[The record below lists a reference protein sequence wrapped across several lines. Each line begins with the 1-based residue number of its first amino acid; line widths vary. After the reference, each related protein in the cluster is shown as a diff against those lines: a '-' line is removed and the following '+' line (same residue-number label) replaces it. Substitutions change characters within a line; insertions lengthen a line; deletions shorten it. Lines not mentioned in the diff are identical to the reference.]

1 LKFLILPFLFTGKKE
16 VTMSKPFYSIYGPSI
31 KEFLAVKRSL
41 GFKFQAAEYE
51 LGKLDKIAFKRDE
64 PSIGITKELA
74 VEVCDKHPNESE
86 KSRNN
91 RIQVVRQFAFYLNDT
106 GHTSYVP
113 KLSPFRS
120 SYTPYIFTK
129 EEVLRFFCIC
139 DQIKANNRNPR
150 TVMFFIPVLFRLL
163 YATGIRTGEAMS
175 LAINDVD
182 VESNNLKIR
191 DSKNGKERLI
201 PFSESLSE
209 VLQDYLKYRN
219 QRPRVK
225 DIDHLFVHPAG
236 GISTSDI
243 PYKWFRKILFR
254 SGISHQGRGAGPRV
268 HDFRHTF
275 AVHSLVSMCE
285 KGFDLYYS
293 LPILS
298 TYLGHQSLEATDKYV
313 RLTAEMFP
321 SLIKSVN
328 KVCPHIF
335 PELNKTQYYE
345 AD

>member
-1 LKFLILPFLFTGKKE
+1 
-16 VTMSKPFYSIYGPSI
+16 MSKPFYSIYGPLI
-31 KEFLAVKRSL
+31 KEFLSIKRSL
-41 GFKFQAAEYE
+41 GFKYQAAEYE
-51 LGKLDKIAFKRDE
+51 LGKLDKIAFARE
-64 PSIGITKELA
+64 ESSIGITKELA
-74 VEVCDKHPNESE
+74 DEVCAKQLNESE

-106 GHTSYVP
+106 GHASYVP
-113 KLSPFRS
+113 ILPPFKS

-129 EEVLRFFCIC
+129 EEVLKFFRTS

-150 TVMFFIPVLFRLL
+150 TGMFFIPVLFRLL

-175 LAINDVD
+175 LSINDVD
-182 VESNNLKIR
+182 VEHNILKIR

-209 VLQDYLKYRN
+209 ALQDYLKYRN
-219 QRPRVK
+219 QRPVVK
-225 DIDHLFVHPAG
+225 GIDHLFVHPAG
-236 GISTSDI
+236 GILTSDVA
-243 PYKWFRKILFR
+243 YKWFRKILFR
-254 SGISHQGRGAGPRV
+254 SGVSHQGRGTGPRM

-285 KGFDLYYS
+285 KGLDLYYS

-298 TYLGHQSLEATDKYV
+298 TYLGHQSLAATDKYV
-313 RLTAEMFP
+313 RLTAEMYP

-328 KVCPHIF
+328 KICSHVF
-335 PELNKTQYYE
+335 PDLNKTQCYE
-345 AD
+345 AY

>member
-1 LKFLILPFLFTGKKE
+1 
-16 VTMSKPFYSIYGPSI
+16 MSKPFYSIYGPLM
-31 KEFLAVKRSL
+31 KEFLSVKRSL
-41 GFKFQAAEYE
+41 GFKYQAAEYE
-51 LGKLDKIAFKRDE
+51 LGKLDKIAFKRE
-64 PSIGITKELA
+64 ESSIGITKELA
-74 VEVCDKHPNESE
+74 GEICDKHPNESE

-106 GHTSYVP
+106 GHASYVP
-113 KLSPFRS
+113 ILPPFKS

-129 EEVLRFFCIC
+129 EEVLKFFRIS

-150 TVMFFIPVLFRLL
+150 TGMFFIPVLFRLL

-175 LAINDVD
+175 LSINDVD
-182 VESNNLKIR
+182 VERNILKIR

-209 VLQDYLKYRN
+209 ALQDYLKYRN
-219 QRPRVK
+219 QRPIVK

-236 GISTSDI
+236 GILTSDI
-243 PYKWFRKILFR
+243 AYNWFRKILFR
-254 SGISHQGRGAGPRV
+254 SGISHQGKGAGPRM

-285 KGFDLYYS
+285 KGLDLYYS

-298 TYLGHQSLEATDKYV
+298 TYLGHQSLAATDKYV
-313 RLTAEMFP
+313 RLTAEMYP

-328 KVCPHIF
+328 KICPHVF
-335 PELNKTQYYE
+335 PDLNKTQCYE

>member
-1 LKFLILPFLFTGKKE
+1 
-16 VTMSKPFYSIYGPSI
+16 MSKPFYSIYGPLI
-31 KEFLAVKRSL
+31 KEFLSVKRSL
-41 GFKFQAAEYE
+41 GFKYQAAEYE

-64 PSIGITKELA
+64 ISIGITKELA
-74 VEVCDKHPNESE
+74 GEVCDKQPNESE

-106 GHTSYVP
+106 GHASYAP
-113 KLSPFRS
+113 ILPPFKS

-129 EEVLRFFCIC
+129 EEVLKFFRTS

-150 TVMFFIPVLFRLL
+150 TGMFFIPVLFRLL

-175 LAINDVD
+175 LSINDVD
-182 VESNNLKIR
+182 VEHNILKIR
-191 DSKNGKERLI
+191 DSKNGQERLI

-219 QRPRVK
+219 QRPVVK
-225 DIDHLFVHPAG
+225 GIDHIFVHPAG
-236 GISTSDI
+236 GILTSDAA
-243 PYKWFRKILFR
+243 YNWFRKILFR
-254 SGISHQGRGAGPRV
+254 SGISHHGRGTGPRM

-285 KGFDLYYS
+285 KGLDLYYS

-298 TYLGHQSLEATDKYV
+298 TYLGHQSLAATDKYV
-313 RLTAEMFP
+313 RLTAEMYP

-328 KVCPHIF
+328 KICPHVF
-335 PELNKTQYYE
+335 PDLNKTQCYE
-345 AD
+345 AY

>member
-1 LKFLILPFLFTGKKE
+1 
-16 VTMSKPFYSIYGPSI
+16 MSKPFYSIYGPLI
-31 KEFLAVKRSL
+31 KEFLSIKRSL
-41 GFKFQAAEYE
+41 GFKYQAAEYE
-51 LGKLDKIAFKRDE
+51 LGKLDKIAFARE
-64 PSIGITKELA
+64 ESSIGITKELA
-74 VEVCDKHPNESE
+74 GEVCAKQLNESE

-106 GHTSYVP
+106 GHASYVP
-113 KLSPFRS
+113 ILPPFKS

-129 EEVLRFFCIC
+129 EEVLKFFRTS

-150 TVMFFIPVLFRLL
+150 TGMFFIPVLFRLL

-175 LAINDVD
+175 LSINDVD
-182 VESNNLKIR
+182 VEHNILKIR

-209 VLQDYLKYRN
+209 ALQDYLKYRN
-219 QRPRVK
+219 QRPVVK
-225 DIDHLFVHPAG
+225 GIDHLLVHPAG
-236 GISTSDI
+236 GILTSDVA
-243 PYKWFRKILFR
+243 YKWFRKILFR
-254 SGISHQGRGAGPRV
+254 SGVSHQGRGTGPRM

-285 KGFDLYYS
+285 KGLDLYYS

-298 TYLGHQSLEATDKYV
+298 TYLGHQSLAATDKYV
-313 RLTAEMFP
+313 RLTAEMYP

-328 KVCPHIF
+328 KICSHVF
-335 PELNKTQYYE
+335 PDLNKTQCYE
-345 AD
+345 AY